1 MVLLL
6 KQLVMSMQI
15 TIRYPI
21 EQCCETIPPAMLRT
35 CSCLGVHIKP
45 SVQTP
50 DSYILDVQQ
59 SHHQHSGTQT
69 NKEKIFTVC
78 SSAWNKCCAGWDR
91 SVSTPPD
98 SFHIIICLVGGAR
111 SNVTRVPTL
120 LLSWW
125 YIALRLSSLSASTSN
140 FLFLLLF
147 FLWLKSKEIKYSKKK
162 KALTSVHTWSQEV
175 PPIVSN
181 LWSLASVT
189 DTPTWSAD

>member
-45 SVQTP
+45 NVQTP

-78 SSAWNKCCAGWDR
+78 SSA
-91 SVSTPPD
+91 
-98 SFHIIICLVGGAR
+98 
-111 SNVTRVPTL
+111 
-120 LLSWW
+120 
-125 YIALRLSSLSASTSN
+125 
-140 FLFLLLF
+140 
-147 FLWLKSKEIKYSKKK
+147 
-162 KALTSVHTWSQEV
+162 
-175 PPIVSN
+175 
-181 LWSLASVT
+181 
-189 DTPTWSAD
+189 